1 MAKRIKNL
9 EQLAKAAKERKAV
22 YCPNVRWARGR
33 TPAAF
38 VLNYSGATLLPLLKA
53 GLYIYEPMKKK
64 DKDHE

>member
-9 EQLAKAAKERKAV
+9 EQLAKAAKEHKAV
-22 YCPNVRWARGR
+22 YYSTIKCAIGR
-33 TPAAF
+33 LPAAF
-38 VLNYSGATLLPLLKA
+38 VINYSGATLLPLLKA